1 MPGRLPIVY
10 FTGAAEIALAA
21 ALIAAPPPARRVIA
35 IAIAA
40 YLVAVFPGNL
50 YVALAEVP
58 VYPSAWMAWARLP
71 LQPLFIFWVLR
82 TGR

>member
-10 FTGAAEIALAA
+10 LTGAAEIALAG
-21 ALIAAPPPARRVIA
+21 ALLAVPRPTRRVVA
-35 IAIAA
+35 IAIAG

-58 VYPSAWMAWARLP
+58 VYPSSWMAWGRLP

-82 TGR
+82 TS